1 MMDGSHGSTGS
12 APVLR
17 GGVHTL
23 TVTGAAPGTRL
34 RVVDAEDRDVVTI
47 VADEAGNAHLAFVPE
62 QHAVL
67 DHPAARVEALATG
80 DTLAAG
86 EYRVLDDTSTTP
98 TELGTVRVL
107 SVDDHPDPSLYDQ
120 ELPEGYGYLTVRD
133 GVQLSVMVRF
143 PDPGLYGPAPY
154 PTVIEYSGYSPSDPD
169 EPQPSTLLANLMGFA
184 VVGVNMR
191 GSGCS
196 GGVFDVFS
204 PAQAA
209 DGYDV
214 VETVARQPWVL
225 HGRPG
230 MVGLSYP
237 GISQLYV
244 AATRPPHLAAIAPM
258 SVIDD
263 LWRQQWPGGVYNS
276 GFTRA
281 WLAMRDQQTA
291 AGGQSWDLRRIE
303 AGDTVAE
310 ENQRVRSQNFDF
322 EQFGR
327 SIENFRP
334 MLEARRASA
343 LIDRIEVPVYLT
355 GAWQDEQTGSRFALM
370 LGGFDA
376 SPHVRFNLFN
386 GHHPDGYSPMV
397 VTRWFEFLS
406 FHVARRVP
414 AVHDMIRTF
423 APLQFAEVFG
433 FATELEADRFTDH
446 GEEFDAA
453 FAAYLAEPPV
463 RILFEN
469 GAGHE
474 VAGAT
479 AHRFEV
485 EVESFPPP
493 GVVPR
498 RWWFDADGRLADTAP
513 GGDGAD
519 RYLDDP
525 DAGELAYSSEL
536 LSDLNRFTL
545 PQVPISW
552 TRFDDDHRV
561 AYETDPLDEPLVIA
575 GSGHVELW
583 LAPGS
588 TDTAV
593 QVTVTEIRPDGLEQ
607 RVQSGWHRPVH
618 RVEDAEHSD
627 DLRVDYTFTAG
638 DRESLEPGEW
648 LRFRVPIAPVTHLFR
663 AGSRLRVAVSTPGR
677 DHPFWCFDNPAADGT
692 SHLVGRGGAHASALV
707 LPQWPVQLAH
717 DPLPPAPEA
726 HRGQPCRPAAP
737 IRNTDPART

>member
-1 MMDGSHGSTGS
+1 MERTERP
-12 APVLR
+12 APELS

-23 TVTGAAPGTRL
+23 TVTDAEPGTRL
-34 RVVDAEDRDVVTI
+34 RVVDADGRDVVTL
-47 VADEAGNAHLAFVPE
+47 VADPSGNAHLAFVPGV
-62 QHAVL
+62 HTVL
-67 DHPAARVEALATG
+67 DRPETLMDALATG
-80 DTLAAG
+80 DSLPAG
-86 EYRVLDDTSTTP
+86 EYRVVDESTSTD
-98 TELGTVRVL
+98 LGPVRVL
-107 SVDDHPDPSLYDQ
+107 SVDDLPDPASYDQ
-120 ELPEGYGYLTVRD
+120 PLEEGFGYLTVRD
-133 GVQLSVMVRF
+133 GVRLSVMVRF
-143 PDPGLYGPAPY
+143 PSADLYGPPPY
-154 PTVIEYSGYSPSDPD
+154 PTVVEYSGYSPSDPD

-214 VETVARQPWVL
+214 IETVARQPWVL

-303 AGDTVAE
+303 AGDTVAA
-310 ENQRVRSQNFDF
+310 ENQRVRSANFDF
-322 EQFGR
+322 EHFGR

-343 LIDRIEVPVYLT
+343 LVERIEVPVYLT

-370 LGGFDA
+370 LDA
-376 SPHVRFNLFN
+376 FTSSPHLRCNLFN

-397 VTRWFEFLS
+397 VTRWYEFLS

-414 AVHDMIRTF
+414 KVHELIRTF
-423 APLQFAEVFG
+423 APMQFADVFG
-433 FATELEADRFTDH
+433 FSTDLEADRFD
-446 GEEFDAA
+446 GFGDDLDAA
-453 FAAYLAEPPV
+453 LDAYLAEPPV

-474 VAGAT
+474 VPGAT

-485 EVESFPPP
+485 EVESFPPA
-493 GVVPR
+493 GIRPR
-498 RWWFDADGRLADTAP
+498 RWWFDADGVLSDDP
-513 GGDGAD
+513 PHDEGAD

-525 DAGELAYSSEL
+525 DAGELAYSMEL
-536 LSDLNRFTL
+536 LSDLNAFTR
-545 PQVPISW
+545 PQVPIDW

-561 AYETDPLDEPLVIA
+561 AYETAPLADPLVIA
-575 GSGHVELW
+575 GAGHVDLW
-583 LAPGS
+583 LSPG
-588 TDTAV
+588 TEDTAV
-593 QVTVTEIRPDGLEQ
+593 QVTMTEIRGDGLEQ

-618 RVEDAEHSD
+618 RVEDPDRSD
-627 DLRVDYTFTAG
+627 ELRVDYTFTAD
-638 DRESLEPGEW
+638 DRASLEPGEW
-648 LRFRVPIAPVTHLFR
+648 VRCRVPIAPVTHLFR
-663 AGSRLRVAVSTPGR
+663 AGSRIRVAVSTPGR
-677 DHPFWCFDNPAADGT
+677 DHPFWCFDTPTTDGAA
-692 SHLVGRGGAHASALV
+692 HLVGRGGHRASSIV
-707 LPQWPVQLAH
+707 LPEWPVQLEH
-717 DPLPPAPEA
+717 DPVPPAPLA
-726 HRGQPCRPAAP
+726 HRGQPSRPAEP
-737 IRNTDPART
+737 IRNRSTTTA